1 MACNTKGSGTGSFD
15 MSEKIKL
22 EAMSRRR
29 ALFMAL
35 AAPLSLAMP
44 ATVLLGSDAETAP
57 AAPETVGPTQNTA
70 QQMAQQTAAPQS
82 TPQTTPQTASQ
93 TGTERR
99 QKRRTA
105 RSERRQERRTA
116 RTER

>member
-1 MACNTKGSGTGSFD
+1 MG
-15 MSEKIKL
+15 EKIRL

-35 AAPLSLAMP
+35 AAPLSLTMP

-57 AAPETVGPTQNTA
+57 AAPETVGPT
-70 QQMAQQTAAPQS
+70 
-82 TPQTTPQTASQ
+82 PQTTPQTAPA

-99 QKRRTA
+99 QQRRTA
-105 RSERRQERRTA
+105 RKERREERRTARKERRQERRTA
-116 RTER
+116 RKERR